1 VSVEAGASATSLV
14 PAACALP
21 EGRSVVML
29 CTAARG
35 GMRAV
40 AEGYRCDG
48 LFERYRVE
56 LLVTH
61 DEGSAWRRLRMA
73 AVALL
78 GLTGQLWRGRV
89 AMLHSHMAMR
99 GSFWRKAL
107 LNSWARLHRVPV
119 IAHLHGSELK
129 QFHAAQPRWRRALIR
144 RELEA
149 CARVLVLSQGWANF
163 VRGIAP
169 AARVVELPNYV
180 HMPTFAGMVRASG
193 SVNVLFLG
201 LVGERKGVF
210 DLLPAFA
217 AAVEPG
223 LPLRLTLAG
232 NGDVT
237 RAGEVVSELGLHGS
251 VFLAGW
257 VEGEQKRR
265 LLESSDLYVLPSRN
279 ENLPMSVIEAMS
291 YGVPVISTRVGG
303 IPELVRDGVEGVLV
317 DAGDREALTAA
328 LVRLGSDAALRARM
342 GVNARQRVKSHYS
355 AEVVLP
361 RLYAV
366 YEDVLAGHPWR
377 RAA

>member
-1 VSVEAGASATSLV
+1 MSAKVGASAPSPV

-40 AEGYRCDG
+40 AEGYRRDG

-56 LLVTH
+56 LLATH

-73 AVALL
+73 AGALL
-78 GLTGQLWRGRV
+78 RLTGLLWRGRV

-99 GSFWRKAL
+99 GSFWRKL
-107 LNSWARLHRVPV
+107 LINSWARLHGVPV
-119 IAHLHGSELK
+119 LAHLHGSELK
-129 QFHAAQPRWRRALIR
+129 QFHAAQPPWRRALIR

-149 CARVLVLSQGWANF
+149 SARVLVLSKGWANF

-169 AARVVELPNYV
+169 AARVVEVSNYV
-180 HMPTFAGMVRASG
+180 HMPMFAGTLRASG

-232 NGDVT
+232 NGDVA
-237 RAGEVVSELGLHGS
+237 RAGEVVSALGLHGN
-251 VFLAGW
+251 VVLAGW
-257 VEGEQKRR
+257 VDGEQKRR
-265 LLESSDLYVLPSRN
+265 LLESTDLYVLPSRS

-303 IPELVRDGVEGVLV
+303 IPELVRDGVDGILV
-317 DAGDREALTAA
+317 DAGDREALAAA
-328 LVRLGSDAALRARM
+328 LVRLGSDPALRARM
-342 GVNARQRVKSHYS
+342 GTSGRQRVQSHYC
-355 AEVVLP
+355 AAAVLP
-361 RLYAV
+361 RLCAV
-366 YEDVLAGHPWR
+366 YDDVLAGHAWR